1 MDSLLTIGESADVSD
16 LVNLRKETLKTTF
29 FFVVYQF
36 LFVIKTSRLS
46 KSTDFTVKWDDDFS
60 H

>member
-1 MDSLLTIGESADVSD
+1 MDSLLTIGESADVND

-36 LFVIKTSRLS
+36 LFVIKKSRLS